1 MIDLQELVNLIREV
15 NERNCSV
22 SNAVRDYFGRDRHVF
37 YYTGPVKAKERPRSG
52 KGGRMFTPPETRK
65 FEKAVNDWAKEQGI
79 KPIGYPIRVALT
91 VFEQTADKAKLEHGL
106 LGLIYNQK
114 GDVDNLGKSIL
125 DGMNGV
131 IYKDD
136 KQITDL
142 RIRRQYSD
150 ISGFDVIILRS
161 GLTKLE
167 YTNFVKRYN
176 R

>member
-22 SNAVRDYFGRDRHVF
+22 GKAVREYFERDRHIF
-37 YYTGPVKAKERPRSG
+37 CYSGPVKAKERPRSG

-65 FEKAVNDWAKEQGI
+65 FEKAVNDWAKGKDI
-79 KPIGYPIRVALT
+79 KTIGYPIRVELT
-91 VFEQTADKAKLEHGL
+91 IFEQTADKDKLEHGL
-106 LGLIYNQK
+106 FGLTYNQK

-142 RIRRQYSD
+142 RIRRQYSNVAVLAAD
-150 ISGFDVIILRS
+150 AQVSDLLVILVNHAVHTI
-161 GLTKLE
+161 
-167 YTNFVKRYN
+167 
-176 R
+176 